1 MDSKKE
7 NNILYNVD
15 WWLVLVYIL
24 LLGFGWLNIYS
35 ATFEAG
41 NQDLFDLSKNYGKQF
56 IWIGV
61 SLGLALLLIFL
72 DARLFSTFAYPI
84 YGVIIILLV
93 VTLLFGKE
101 VAGSKSW
108 LEIGGFS
115 LQAAEFAKF
124 GTALLLAKFL
134 NRLEVRM
141 NNVGHVIIALGI
153 IFLPAAIILLQND
166 TGSAMVYAAFILVLF
181 RQGLPAI
188 FLYLPFGLG
197 LLFLSTLMFEKLIV
211 LITLVILALILYW
224 FLKSQ
229 KRALLTVIVGI
240 IISSGFVYGV
250 DYAFEN
256 FLQPHQ
262 QQRVNVLLGKEVD
275 MQGAGYNV
283 HQSLIAIGSG
293 GMSGKGYLNGTQTKY
308 DFVPEQST
316 DFIFC
321 TVGEEWGFVGSLI
334 TILLF
339 SFLTFKLILSAEKQK
354 ARFARIYGYGVA
366 SVLLFHFAI
375 NIAMTIGLFP
385 VIGIPLP
392 FISYGGSSL
401 MGFTILLFTY
411 IKLDASEK
419 RFYH

>member
-1 MDSKKE
+1 MSSEKE
-7 NNILYNVD
+7 NNIFYNID
-15 WWLVLVYIL
+15 WWLVLVYLAL
-24 LLGFGWLNIYS
+24 LVFGWLNIYS
-35 ATFEAG
+35 ATFDAENPAI
-41 NQDLFDLSKNYGKQF
+41 FDFSKNYGKQI

-61 SLGLALLLIFL
+61 SIGLAVLFMFL
-72 DARLFSTFAYPI
+72 DARLFSTLAYPI
-84 YGVIIILLV
+84 YALVIILLI

-108 LEIGGFS
+108 LQIGGFS
-115 LQAAEFAKF
+115 LQSAEFAKF
-124 GTALLLAKFL
+124 STALLLAKFL

-141 NNVGHVIIALGI
+141 TNVGHVIIAFAI
-153 IFLPAAIILLQND
+153 IALPAAIILLQND
-166 TGSAMVYAAFILVLF
+166 TGSAMVYAAFLLVLF

-188 FLYLPFGLG
+188 FLYLPFGMG
-197 LLFLSTLMFEKLIV
+197 VLFLSTLMFEKLIV
-211 LITLVILALILYW
+211 IIVLVILSLLVYW
-224 FLKSQ
+224 LLHSR
-229 KRALLTVIVGI
+229 KRALLTVLIGLGV
-240 IISSGFVYGV
+240 SSGFVYGV

-293 GMSGKGYLNGTQTKY
+293 GMSGKGFLNGTQTKY

-321 TVGEEWGFVGSLI
+321 TIGEEWGFVGSMI
-334 TILLF
+334 TIFLF
-339 SFLTFKLILSAEKQK
+339 SFMIIKIILSAEKQK
-354 ARFARIYGYGVA
+354 ARFPRIYGYGVA
-366 SVLLFHFAI
+366 SVLFFHFAI